1 METKTSVEFDDKA
14 IQGLE
19 ILLHEFWILRDKNPG
34 EYQLVREREK
44 VLRRYL
50 DDKFGLLLI
59 VHQHFIKLE
68 KIPVEPEPWM
78 GIPSFQEQRDYAL
91 FSYAMAFLEDK
102 TVGEQFLLSELSEE
116 IRHEYAGE
124 EGIDWT
130 VYTHRKSLIR
140 TIKTMT
146 DLHLI
151 QTVDGNIQRFDTDE
165 EHEVLYETT
174 VYSKYFIRSFP
185 EDLTMFTGWQDLL
198 KEDWRYQQEDERRK
212 RVYRQLFFSPG
223 MHRGPENELD
233 FAYIR
238 NFRNRMME
246 DIEKHTHYQL
256 RLFKNTAFLSSM
268 EPNYRYDYYPSNKAV
283 TDILLQLSYHFHQ
296 HPAAFVPSETGELLL
311 TRGDFDGIL
320 LKLKEKNGSGWSKY
334 FRDASIDAVRRE
346 CLGAME
352 SWMMAETDDEGDMIY
367 IKPLF
372 GILAGKY
379 PDDYKE
385 KGEDHE

>member
-1 METKTSVEFDDKA
+1 LEQVQTVEFDEKA
-14 IQGLE
+14 IEGLE
-19 ILLHEFWILRDKNPG
+19 LLLHEFWILRSENPQ
-34 EYQLVREREK
+34 EYQLIREREK

-78 GIPSFQEQRDYAL
+78 GISSFQEPRDYAL
-91 FSYAMAFLEDK
+91 FCYAMAFLEEK
-102 TVGEQFLLSELSEE
+102 SVGEQFLLSELADE
-116 IRHEYAGE
+116 IRHDYEGE

-140 TIKTMT
+140 SIKTMT

-151 QTVDGNIQRFDTDE
+151 RTVDGNIQKFDHDD

-185 EDLTMFTGWQDLL
+185 EDLTQFTCWQDLL
-198 KEDWRYQQEDERRK
+198 QEDWKFQQEDERRK

-223 MHRGPENELD
+223 VHRKSTNDPD
-233 FAYIR
+233 FIYIR
-238 NFRNRMME
+238 NFRNRMAE
-246 DIEKHTHYQL
+246 DIEKHSHYRL
-256 RLFKNTAFLSSM
+256 RLFKNTAFLSSQ
-268 EPNYRYDYYPSNKAV
+268 EPHFKYEYFPDNKAV
-283 TDILLQLSYHFHQ
+283 TDVLLQLSFLLYEKRSSFS
-296 HPAAFVPSETGELLL
+296 PLESGDLLL
-311 TRGDFDGIL
+311 TTGDFDQLIME
-320 LKLKEKNGSGWSKY
+320 LKVQNESGWSKY
-334 FRDASIDAVRRE
+334 FREASVETIRKE
-346 CLGAME
+346 CLSSMKN
-352 SWMMAETDDEGDMIY
+352 WMMAETDESEAMIY

-379 PDDYKE
+379 PDDFTGKDDE
-385 KGEDHE
+385 SE